1 MKWCQERIGLY
12 KGIEIKNFSSSWNDG
27 LAFCALIH
35 SFLPQRIDYEQLR
48 TDNNPKKNFQVAFK
62 IAQSLGIQ
70 QTLDIQDLLN
80 QERPDWNAVM
90 NYVTLIYKHFHM
102 QSKESSSSSSTDED
116 NSSTATSNVVMRP
129 TNAIKCSRSA
139 SSSPNDGLRQSNSQS
154 ALIKSANSIITL
166 PLSLTIANSSSGNHS
181 GGNSAESSSAFNSA
195 SSSSSSISKTVC

>member
-35 SFLPQRIDYEQLR
+35 SFLPSRIDYEQLR
-48 TDNNPKKNFQVAFK
+48 LDANPKKNFQVAFK

-90 NYVTLIYKHFHM
+90 NYVTLIYKHFHHM
-102 QSKESSSSSSTDED
+102 QSKDSQSSSSSSSSSQSSTDED
-116 NSSTATSNVVMRP
+116 TGSITRP
-129 TNAIKCSRSA
+129 TNMKCSRSA
-139 SSSPNDGLRQSNSQS
+139 SSSPNDGLRQPNSQS
-154 ALIKSANSIITL
+154 ALIKSTNSIITL
-166 PLSLTIANSSSGNHS
+166 PLSLTIASSGS